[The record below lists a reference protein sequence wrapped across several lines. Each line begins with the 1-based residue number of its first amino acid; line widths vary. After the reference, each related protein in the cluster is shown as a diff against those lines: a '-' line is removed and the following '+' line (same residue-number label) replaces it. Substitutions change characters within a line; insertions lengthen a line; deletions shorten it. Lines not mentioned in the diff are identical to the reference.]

1 METFV
6 AKKLKYVVKY
16 ILIKYIWRK
25 SMKVRKAIIPAAGL
39 GTRFLPATKAQPKEM
54 IPIVDKPTIQYI
66 VEEAV
71 AAGIEDILIISG
83 RNKRAI
89 EDHFDKSYE
98 LEEELHRKGKQELL
112 SVVQE
117 ISNIA
122 NIHYI
127 RQKEAKGL
135 GHAIYCA
142 KSFIGNEPFAVML
155 GDDIVDSPVPC
166 IKQLIDVY
174 NEYQT
179 TILGVQKVPLQDVT
193 KYGVIGGTQID
204 ERVYKVKGLVEKP
217 EVEQAP
223 SNIAI
228 LGRYIISPRIF
239 EFLQTA
245 TPGKNGEIW
254 LTDALQK
261 LMEQEA
267 MYAFDFE
274 GDRYDV
280 GDRIGFL
287 KATVE
292 FALKRDELKDE
303 FTAFLKHKMDQ
314 LPE

>member
-6 AKKLKYVVKY
+6 AKKLRYVVKY
-16 ILIKYIWRK
+16 ILIKHIWRK